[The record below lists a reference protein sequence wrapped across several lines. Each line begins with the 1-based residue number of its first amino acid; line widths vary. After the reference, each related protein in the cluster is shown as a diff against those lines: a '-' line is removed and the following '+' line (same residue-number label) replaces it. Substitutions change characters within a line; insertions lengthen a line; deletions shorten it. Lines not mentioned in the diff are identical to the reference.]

1 MMKTKKST
9 LIEVVRFSLFFF
21 IFIIYTYIYIYIYI
35 FFTFVDKRTVKKE
48 V

>member
-9 LIEVVRFSLFFF
+9 QTEVVRFSLFFF
-21 IFIIYTYIYIYIYI
+21 IFIIYIYI